1 MVFSKFKDKSKKN
14 KAPIKGAPGQG
25 PAFEGP
31 VRVKLP
37 RENQV
42 IGIITQRV
50 GGGRMLVSCMDGKT
64 RNCKVPGRLRRGMW
78 LRENDVV
85 IVEPWEFDNEKGGIM
100 FKYSKAAID
109 RLKKMGKLET
119 DNSEF

>member
-1 MVFSKFKDKSKKN
+1 MVQFKDKSKKN
-14 KAPIKGAPGQG
+14 KKD
-25 PAFEGP
+25 AFVPPTQEGP

-37 RENQV
+37 REGQH

-50 GGGRMLVSCMDGKT
+50 GGSRMLISCMDGKT

-78 LRENDVV
+78 LREGDVV
-85 IVEPWEFDNEKGGIM
+85 IVEPWEFDDEKGNIL

-119 DNSEF
+119 SESEF

>member
-14 KAPIKGAPGQG
+14 KAPVKGAPT
-25 PAFEGP
+25 FEGP

-37 RENQV
+37 KENQV
-42 IGIITQRV
+42 IGILTQRV

-78 LRENDVV
+78 LREHDVV
-85 IVEPWEFDNEKGGIM
+85 IVEPWEFDNEKGGVM
-100 FKYSKAAID
+100 FKYSKAAIE